1 MFLSILFA
9 FVVSEEEG
17 PGTYSSSGSFLPMV
31 NKEMVDGRGLFM
43 EHPNNKIP
51 IKPLT
56 RFVSTYAVKGNE
68 AFGLQKVFGHIT
80 SADDCNDFIFNFSTI
95 GLGGRL
101 SNEDVPSF
109 THYAQLESQF
119 EPGVY
124 GVDVWA
130 KVTDEHGVNRSVLV
144 FNQTVEFYEVT
155 NIKEQ
160 FGTAFLYLFFVG
172 VVGGILYMIFSKD
185 TRKATTTTTT
195 KKSAVKDYADIHG
208 VERSPSPSTSG
219 SGRSK
224 SPGKKESR

>member
-1 MFLSILFA
+1 MFLSFLLALSIA
-9 FVVSEEEG
+9 EEEG
-17 PGTYSSSGSFLPMV
+17 LGTYSSSGSFLPMV
-31 NKEMVDGRGLFM
+31 NKEVIDGRGLFL
-43 EHPNNKIP
+43 ENPNNRIP

-56 RFVSTYAVKGNE
+56 RFVSTFVVHGNE

-80 SADDCNDFIFNFSTI
+80 SADDSNDFVFNFSTI

-101 SNEDVPSF
+101 SNEDVPTF

-144 FNQTVEFYEVT
+144 YNQTVEFYEVT

-185 TRKATTTTTT
+185 TRTTATSQKP
-195 KKSAVKDYADIHG
+195 KKTQVRDYADVHG
-208 VERSPSPSTSG
+208 VERTPSPSPSGS

-224 SPGKKESR
+224 SPAKKE